1 MLWLDNSS
9 EVSSA
14 IVVLLRTFFVGF
26 GFLAPAM
33 LFVKPYKMPQFKKMF
48 VEAAIKVVRIAG
60 LLYTLFWILDAKTAT
75 TAKPAGDYLISSGP
89 KFYLGDGFYI
99 YWLTTLIFLVATQLL
114 WISKI
119 RLSKIAVSIIAL
131 LVLLNSFN
139 VFPILLSQYKIN
151 MPWVWGWP
159 TPDSWMF
166 AVALLLHLFMF
177 TTIVFTVLVATG
189 KLKEYNKA

>member
-9 EVSSA
+9 TVSSA
-14 IVVLLRTFFVGF
+14 IVILLRTFFVGF

-33 LFVKPYKMPQFKKMF
+33 LFVKPKKMPQLKKLF
-48 VEAAIKVVRIAG
+48 VAAGIQIVRIAG
-60 LLYTLFWILDAKTAT
+60 ILYALFWILDAYTAT

-89 KFYLGDGFYI
+89 KLYLGEHFYI
-99 YWLTTLIFLVATQLL
+99 YWLTPLIFFIATQLL
-114 WISKI
+114 WIPKI
-119 RLSKIAVSIIAL
+119 KQNKIAVSVIAL

-159 TPDSWMF
+159 APDSWMF

-177 TTIVFTVLVATG
+177 TTIVFTVLVASG
-189 KLKEYNKA
+189 KLKEEGNK